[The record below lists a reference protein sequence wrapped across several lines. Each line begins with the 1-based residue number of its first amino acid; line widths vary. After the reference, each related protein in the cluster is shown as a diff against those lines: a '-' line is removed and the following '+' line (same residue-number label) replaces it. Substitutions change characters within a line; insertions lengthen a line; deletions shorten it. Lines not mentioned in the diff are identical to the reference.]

1 MTATGTSAPM
11 PPGALTFAADAII
24 RARAGQLVIHTTASP
39 LPAFETDNPMLV
51 GWLCQFARPLDPQAA
66 LAALG
71 PAERKTVG
79 EVVDYLRRSGALVAV
94 GAPQPP
100 LDPAHSRRH
109 LRALSR
115 GVYEI
120 GCDILA
126 EGDALDG
133 LLQNETGVGLE
144 RRLLAL
150 LSALDGLRGD
160 VHRVRDARLRRQL
173 APLQRKPDSPP
184 FRLHIGCGPGLL
196 DGWVNI
202 DVAPAPL
209 ALNILRGLPF
219 PDASAQFAFVSHAL
233 EHLFFPRDVMPFLA
247 DVRRVLRPGG
257 TVRLIVPDVS
267 LAIEAYEAPDTKFF
281 DSRRETW
288 SWWPTDP
295 TRLEDFLAYSGAGSE
310 PAFSFESHK
319 YGYDF
324 ETLDKVLRMSGFT
337 AIRRCA
343 YMQSPQAE
351 LRVDDVS
358 SVARARFGERYYSLF
373 VEAQRPE

>member
-1 MTATGTSAPM
+1 MTTTDAPA
-11 PPGALTFAADAII
+11 GALTFAPDAII
-24 RARAGQLVIHTTASP
+24 RARAGRLVIHTTASP

-51 GWLCQFARPLDPQAA
+51 GWLCQFARPLDPSAA
-66 LAALG
+66 LAALD
-71 PAERKTVG
+71 PAQRKTVND
-79 EVVDYLRRSGALVAV
+79 VVEYLQRSGALVAA

-100 LDPAHSRRH
+100 IDAALARRH

-126 EGDALDG
+126 EGDSIDAV
-133 LLQNETGVGLE
+133 LQTETGVGLE

-150 LSALDGLRGD
+150 LSSLDGLRGD
-160 VHRVRDARLRRQL
+160 VHRVRDARLRREL
-173 APLQRKPDSPP
+173 APLQRKADSPP
-184 FRLHIGCGPGLL
+184 FKLHIGCGPGLL

-219 PDASAQFAFVSHAL
+219 PDGSTQFAFVSHAL

-247 DVRRVLRPGG
+247 ELRRVLQPGG
-257 TVRLIVPDVS
+257 TLRLIVPDVS
-267 LAIEAYEAPDTKFF
+267 LAIEAYGSPDTAFF

-288 SWWPTDP
+288 SWWPKDP

-324 ETLDKVLRMSGFT
+324 ETLEKTLRMSGFT
-337 AIRRCA
+337 NIRRCSF
-343 YMQSPQAE
+343 MQSVHPE
-351 LRVDDVS
+351 LRVDDAS

-373 VEAQRPE
+373 VEAQRPAS

>member
-1 MTATGTSAPM
+1 MTTTDAPA
-11 PPGALTFAADAII
+11 GALTFAPDAII
-24 RARAGQLVIHTTASP
+24 RARAGRLVIHTTASP

-51 GWLCQFARPLDPQAA
+51 GWLCQFARPLDPSAA
-66 LAALG
+66 LAALD
-71 PAERKTVG
+71 PAQRKTVND
-79 EVVDYLRRSGALVAV
+79 VVEYLQRSGALVAA

-100 LDPAHSRRH
+100 IDAALARRH

-133 LLQNETGVGLE
+133 VLQTETGVGLE

-150 LSALDGLRGD
+150 LSSLDGLRGD
-160 VHRVRDARLRRQL
+160 VHRVRDARLRREL
-173 APLQRKPDSPP
+173 APLQRKADSPP
-184 FRLHIGCGPGLL
+184 FKLHIGCGPGLL

-219 PDASAQFAFVSHAL
+219 PDGSTQFAFVSHAL

-247 DVRRVLRPGG
+247 ELRRVLQPGG
-257 TVRLIVPDVS
+257 TLRLIVPDVS
-267 LAIEAYEAPDTKFF
+267 LAIEAYGSPDTAFF

-288 SWWPTDP
+288 SWWPKDP

-324 ETLDKVLRMSGFT
+324 ETLEKTLRMSGFT
-337 AIRRCA
+337 NIRRCSF
-343 YMQSPQAE
+343 MQSVHPE
-351 LRVDDVS
+351 LRVDDAS

-373 VEAQRPE
+373 VEAQRPAS

>member
-1 MTATGTSAPM
+1 MTTTDAPAD
-11 PPGALTFAADAII
+11 ALTFAPDAII
-24 RARAGQLVIHTTASP
+24 RARAGRLVIHTTASP

-51 GWLCQFARPLDPQAA
+51 GWLCQFARPLDPSAA
-66 LAALG
+66 LAALD
-71 PAERKTVG
+71 PPQRKTVND
-79 EVVDYLRRSGALVAV
+79 VVEYLQRSGALVAA

-100 LDPAHSRRH
+100 IDAALARRH

-126 EGDALDG
+126 EGDSIDAV
-133 LLQNETGVGLE
+133 LQTETGVGLE

-150 LSALDGLRGD
+150 LSSLDGLRGD
-160 VHRVRDARLRRQL
+160 VHRVRDARLRREL
-173 APLQRKPDSPP
+173 APLQRKADSPP
-184 FRLHIGCGPGLL
+184 FKLHIGCGPGLL

-219 PDASAQFAFVSHAL
+219 PDGSTQFAFVSHAL

-247 DVRRVLRPGG
+247 ELRRVLQPGG
-257 TVRLIVPDVS
+257 TLRLIVPDVS
-267 LAIEAYEAPDTKFF
+267 LAIEAYGSPDTAFF

-288 SWWPTDP
+288 SWWPKDP

-324 ETLDKVLRMSGFT
+324 ETLEKTLRMSGFT
-337 AIRRCA
+337 NIRRCSF
-343 YMQSPQAE
+343 MQSVHPE
-351 LRVDDVS
+351 LRVDDAS

-373 VEAQRPE
+373 VEAQRPAS